1 MWKNII
7 ISGGNTL
14 FPGFAERLRD
24 EVQHLSATHNCGSV
38 NVMAMKERGYATW
51 IGGSVISNL
60 SSYQAVWIDR
70 DSYQETGAQ
79 IIHQR

>member
-14 FPGFAERLRD
+14 FPGYAERLRA
-24 EVQHLSATHNCGSV
+24 EILRLSASNSLV
-38 NVMAMKERGYATW
+38 NVIAMKERGYATW

-70 DSYQETGAQ
+70 DLYQEAGAQ
-79 IIHQR
+79 VIHRR